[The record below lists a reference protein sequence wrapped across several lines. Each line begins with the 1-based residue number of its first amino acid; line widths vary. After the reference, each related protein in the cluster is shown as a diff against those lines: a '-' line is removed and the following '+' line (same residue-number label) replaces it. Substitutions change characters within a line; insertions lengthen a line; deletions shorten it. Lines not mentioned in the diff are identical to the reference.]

1 MNQITQARRKL
12 FEEWYVADV
21 RENTGFEITVK
32 EVEKRRGDKGDYID
46 YPAMHGKWV
55 GFNGAL
61 DVLFIPIPCES
72 GERSDYGRGFD
83 SAIGQVIDAFVGTG
97 LGLRRKP

>member
-1 MNQITQARRKL
+1 MNQTTQARRKL

-61 DVLFIPIPCES
+61 DSVVVQMPNRF
-72 GERSDYGRGFD
+72 DYSNPDAAGA
-83 SAIGQVIDAFVGTG
+83 AIYDTATAIKAAGVRV
-97 LGLRRKP
+97 RP